1 MMPPSTVFI
10 LILIVAVIFSVVL
23 IVLMVKT
30 FDMLATMRGNCKN
43 SFVPLHVQLV
53 KRRKMI
59 ESLIEESKDYL
70 IANGKGALVETV
82 ERACNATANA
92 EARASNSQSSVYIA
106 RRLGSMEDA
115 MAYSLCRLV
124 ESLQSI
130 DDPQV
135 GTWVER
141 FQQPLFETEP
151 RIEAASQEFNS
162 SLEDFN
168 KARSA
173 FPFVLVA
180 GLLGFKKAESI
191 QFKKVRC

>member
-1 MMPPSTVFI
+1 MY
-10 LILIVAVIFSVVL
+10 
-23 IVLMVKT
+23 
-30 FDMLATMRGNCKN
+30 ATMRGNCKN

>member
-1 MMPPSTVFI
+1 MPPSTVFI